1 MFDLPLSR
9 IVEARENILA
19 GFLALLPPFAVRAVA
34 LRPILPLPRPADD
47 ARVAC
52 IKICC
57 ASAIIFSVAPAS
69 MSVN

>member
-1 MFDLPLSR
+1 MNF
-9 IVEARENILA
+9 VQ
-19 GFLALLPPFAVRAVA
+19 GFIALLPPLAVRTVA
-34 LRPILPLPRPADD
+34 LRPIRPLPRPADD